1 MTCQEF
7 ETQIA
12 SYMDGSLSDA
22 ESAAIEEHASTCATC
37 EVRLE
42 QLTLRSMVAFAPA
55 LPPTMREQALS
66 AVAARR
72 ESENTKLNARVHES
86 GVRPMR
92 WVVAATA
99 VAAAAVLMIVVRPR
113 EKQEQRVYADS
124 SKAAALVDTATSA
137 GMADERARPEFS
149 ALDDAARELRAALVA
164 TPDDAQLRE
173 FLATVNARRGEL
185 ERRVKDARS

>member
-42 QLTLRSMVAFAPA
+42 QLTARSMVAFAPA

-72 ESENTKLNARVHES
+72 ESENTKLNARVHVS

-99 VAAAAVLMIVVRPR
+99 VAAAAVLTIVVRPR

-149 ALDDAARELRAALVA
+149 ALDDAARELRAALVT

>member
-1 MTCQEF
+1 MTCQDF

-42 QLTLRSMVAFAPA
+42 QLTARSMVAFAPA

-72 ESENTKLNARVHES
+72 ESENTKLNARVHVS

-99 VAAAAVLMIVVRPR
+99 VAAAAVLMMVVRPR
-113 EKQEQRVYADS
+113 EKQAQRVYADS
-124 SKAAALVDTATSA
+124 SKAAALADTATSA
-137 GMADERARPEFS
+137 GMADERARPEFT
-149 ALDDAARELRAALVA
+149 ALDNAARELRAALVA